1 MPLFKKHKLGQPNV
15 DQIERSKSYYDQKY
29 EHKYH
34 IENYYPIFDKV
45 LEFIKLQNHESS
57 VLDIGCG
64 IGECARRLKE
74 IGFHNYFGFDL
85 SESAIREAKKRVPE
99 WSDKFKV
106 HNVYELDSLKF
117 PYDIAIAIEVLEHIQ
132 DLKFIQILKP
142 GTILIGSVPN
152 YWSSNNEHLRVYP
165 NKFHIWNRFRP
176 YMKIHQWHKHSFN
189 KYRFI
194 HTFVATI
201 K

>member
-1 MPLFKKHKLGQPNV
+1 MPLFKKHKLGAPNV
-15 DQIERSKSYYDQKY
+15 DKVERSKSYYDQKY
-29 EHKYH
+29 EKEYH

-45 LEFIKLQNHESS
+45 MDFISTESKETPI
-57 VLDIGCG
+57 LDIGCG

-74 IGFHNYFGFDL
+74 SGYQSYLGFDL

-99 WSDKFKV
+99 WENNFQI
-106 HNVYELDSLKF
+106 HNVYEMNDLSF
-117 PYDIAIAIEVLEHIQ
+117 PYKIAIAIEVLEHIQ
-132 DLKFIQILKP
+132 DLKLLKILKP
-142 GTILIGSVPN
+142 GTIIIGSIPN

-165 NKFHIWNRFRP
+165 NKFHIWWRFRP
-176 YMKIHQWHKHSFN
+176 YMTIHKWHKHSFN

-194 HTFVATI
+194 HTFIATI